1 MGTKLDNEQEPTSNA
16 TTDFPKYYKTFE
28 LFCADVIADWIA
40 KYTPGKKYE
49 IKIATPSVVDIILME
64 EGTPQSMMDSMPGCV
79 QTFGEEDKY
88 ENAHFIE
95 CKFHSRPI
103 ELDVVAKTVLASIR
117 YRPKSTT
124 LATRTSLTPQ
134 AEEYI
139 KFFVGYRFIKAG
151 AFRVWLPLKE
161 PTSTHLPRKIHPVE
175 SSDSI
180 CETFS
185 LKHVS
190 LQIENLFSRVH
201 VLSRKERLSLSSHP
215 LALRLK
221 GVVASPSNK
230 PNKRVDKA
238 SLAVVAPEED
248 TIHCPVSVERAEK
261 NGEWLIEAKIDGA
274 RLLPGVTYSSWVLSL
289 ESGKQSRD
297 RLSIGSFPP
306 ISLNKFHPALPD
318 FREDETLSAYEYW
331 KESGIP
337 ITLVSGESGIGK
349 SYFCEQLC
357 LHATEN
363 GYSAVQTNFNS
374 DNKTGFIASFA
385 WAVIDPDMQ
394 NILSANG
401 DSLEDF
407 VESWCLASDFSELKK
422 HEIDALKSL
431 MTKGSLK
438 DVASEALLETIAR
451 MIVNRGVPILFYAQ
465 DLHNASAIVSECL
478 WKLIQGFSAAGWGRV
493 KIILERQE
501 ISTKQNQVLWD
512 NLHRGFIDVLW
523 DCDAV
528 EPLAEGRMVAVLASV
543 LACHD
548 PIMVA
553 TMIVAKSGH
562 DLQHF
567 NIIFKTLQQ
576 KGLLKIEGVV
586 HGDTSVYRYTVSSLS
601 EMKDCLDSLP
611 GARLDASIELIDLVD
626 KGLREHGDEFGCRWL
641 GLFAIIKL
649 SPDID
654 LLSGLTGLPCERIR
668 EELDVLV
675 DNKLIVLR
683 DGGYAFKHES
693 LIEAAKSWFDSLP
706 SIKTWLRK
714 NAVRSCVP
722 FRFEEGLARGRLWR
736 YLSRPEQAF
745 DALNSAIGLVPN
757 DFVERIQCHM
767 ELHDLLVESQR
778 HERHR
783 EFFENMKAIGWYGHY
798 ALPVEKQIVLNDE
811 AISFHGGLSPLDLP
825 EPLYSQTLSNLHRLN
840 AWLHIQQLD
849 QKRYYLSSEAAL
861 ESTIDIHE
869 IAMMLNRYILMC
881 RHWGMYESG
890 VKAVLASIVLC
901 EEVDTRK
908 DKDLLSVNYSMS
920 APLVAESEA
929 DIDGRLAFL
938 EKACSN
944 PHATRRELAHNKLA
958 LADTYTIRRNFS
970 KAHEAIGFAKG
981 IMYEQSMESLGISYY
996 QSLGLWHGAQGQWRM
1011 ACGAFS
1017 RSLSKASWLGQRLEA
1032 LKAGQNLLIAYVK
1045 AEDFA
1050 QARELFHIL
1059 LKQCL
1064 EGMSIPDVSA
1074 AKRLLNDMLCKSRD
1088 LLIPEMRDS
1097 IEERMAQKA
1106 KMYGITYPPKR
1117 QYSGNVFYSVLGNA
1131 QVLCTAYPQH
1141 FSVSDTVEDLL
1152 SSEQHAE
1159 LRQSRQNSMHCPSKM
1174 DHSPKLYFYI

>member
-1 MGTKLDNEQEPTSNA
+1 
-16 TTDFPKYYKTFE
+16 
-28 LFCADVIADWIA
+28 
-40 KYTPGKKYE
+40 
-49 IKIATPSVVDIILME
+49 
-64 EGTPQSMMDSMPGCV
+64 MDSMPGCI
-79 QTFGEEDKY
+79 QTFGEGSEFED
-88 ENAHFIE
+88 AHFIE
-95 CKFHSRPI
+95 CKFYSRPI

-117 YRPKSTT
+117 FQPKSTT
-124 LATRTSLTPQ
+124 LATRTNLTPQ

-139 KFFVGYRFIKAG
+139 RFFVGNKFIRTQ
-151 AFRVWLPLKE
+151 AFRVWEPLKDS
-161 PTSTHLPRKIHPVE
+161 TSTHLRRKIKSVE
-175 SSDSI
+175 SFDSI
-180 CETFS
+180 CKTFS
-185 LKHVS
+185 LKDVS
-190 LQIENLFSRVH
+190 LQIEYLFSKVYVH
-201 VLSRKERLSLSSHP
+201 PREERLSLTSLP
-215 LALRLK
+215 LSLRLK
-221 GVVASPSNK
+221 GVVAPPSNK
-230 PNKRVDKA
+230 QDKRLDKA

-248 TIHCPVSVERAEK
+248 TIHCPVKVERAEK
-261 NGEWLIEAKIDGA
+261 NGDWIIEARIDGA
-274 RLLPGVTYSSWVLSL
+274 RFLPGITYSSWVLSF
-289 ESGKQSRD
+289 ESGKQSLD
-297 RLSIGSFPP
+297 RLSISSFPP

-331 KESGIP
+331 EESGIP
-337 ITLVSGESGIGK
+337 ITLVSGESGVGK
-349 SYFCEQLC
+349 SYLCEQLC
-357 LHATEN
+357 LYATEN

-374 DNKTGFIASFA
+374 DNKTAFIASFA

-407 VESWCLASDFSELKK
+407 VESWCLASNFNRLKE
-422 HEIDALKSL
+422 HEVDALKSL

-465 DLHNASAIVSECL
+465 ELHNASAIVSECL

-493 KIILERQE
+493 KVILERQE
-501 ISTKQNQVLWD
+501 TSTKQNQALWD
-512 NLHRGFIDVLW
+512 NLHRDFIDVLW

-528 EPLAEGRMVAVLASV
+528 EPLTEKRMVAVLASV
-543 LACHD
+543 LACHERV
-548 PIMVA
+548 MVA

-562 DLQHF
+562 DLQHL
-567 NIIFKTLQQ
+567 NIIVKTLQQ
-576 KGLLKIEGVV
+576 KGLLEMEGIV
-586 HGDTSVYRYTVSSLS
+586 HGGKSDYRYTVSSLS

-626 KGLREHGDEFGCRWL
+626 KGLRKQGDEFGCRWL
-641 GLFAIIKL
+641 GLLAIIKF

-654 LLSGLTGLPCERIR
+654 LLSGLTGLSCLQIE
-668 EELDVLV
+668 EELEVLV
-675 DNKLIVLR
+675 DKELIVLR
-683 DGGYAFKHES
+683 EGGYAFEHES
-693 LIEAAKSWFDSLP
+693 LIEAAKTWFESLP

-714 NAVRSCVP
+714 NAVRPCTP
-722 FRFEEGLARGRLWR
+722 TRFEEGLARGRLWR

-745 DALNSAIGLVPN
+745 GALNSAIGLAPD
-757 DFVERIQCHM
+757 DFVARIQCHM
-767 ELHDLLVESQR
+767 EMHDLLVESQR

-861 ESTIDIHE
+861 ESTTDIHE

-881 RHWGMYESG
+881 RHWGMYEPG
-890 VKAVLASIVLC
+890 IEAVLASIVLC
-901 EEVDTRK
+901 EEVDPRK

-929 DIDGRLAFL
+929 EIDGRLAFL
-938 EKACSN
+938 EEACAN

-958 LADTYTIRRNFS
+958 LADTYTIRSDFS
-970 KAHEAIGFAKG
+970 KAHEAIGFAQEV
-981 IMYEQSMESLGISYY
+981 MHEQSMESLGISYY
-996 QSLGLWHGAQGQWRM
+996 QSLGLWHGAQEQWRM

-1050 QARELFHIL
+1050 QARELFHIV

-1074 AKRLLNDMLCKSRD
+1074 ARSLLSNMLCKGRD
-1088 LLIPEMRDS
+1088 LLVPEIGDS

-1106 KMYGITYPPKR
+1106 QKYGIMYPPRR
-1117 QYSGNVFYSVLGNA
+1117 QYSGSVFYSVLGNA
-1131 QVLCTAYPQH
+1131 KALCAAYPQH
-1141 FSVSDTVEDLL
+1141 FAVSDTVEDLL
-1152 SSEQHAE
+1152 GGEQHAE
-1159 LRQSRQNSMHCPSKM
+1159 LRQYRQNCMHCPSKRA
-1174 DHSPKLYFYI
+1174 HSPELYFYM